1 MFNYTV
7 CSAVLL
13 LPPSAV
19 RYFRQRK
26 GRKGVGIVG
35 ATVLVTGSN
44 TGAATD
50 IDGNFRIDNVSG
62 TAVSLTVS
70 SVGYT
75 TQVVKVD
82 FAGRN
87 SASVQVVLVED
98 YKLLD
103 EVVVVAYGTRKR
115 RSHRISYFCW

>member
-1 MFNYTV
+1 MKQCLITLF
-7 CSAVLL
+7 ALL
-13 LPPSAV
+13 SFSFLQAQSV
-19 RYFRQRK
+19 ISGSVK
-26 GRKGVGIVG
+26 DTKGVGIVG

-44 TGAATD
+44 NGAATD

-103 EVVVVAYGTRKR
+103 EVVVVAYGTRKEK
-115 RSHRISYFCW
+115 ISPDQ